1 MLRGRYGWLSQRNQF
16 ILPSPP
22 MNTIPSRPS
31 FGVSRLGKTADREKE
46 GMYRTR
52 TRSVTIPRY
61 TYRATFVAIHTDI
74 CGNVERGWSAIV
86 RRDSSGLMASLFGS
100 IPYLLINRIAAQ
112 TAYRHGHGRLP
123 CRPTFSASPRKIIP
137 VKPPPYRDPTL
148 SNVSLFP
155 ARSRFALPHAGKDE
169 LVAVG
174 WRAFETAGT
183 VITTG

>member
-16 ILPSPP
+16 ILPSPLRGHH
-22 MNTIPSRPS
+22 PSSALLQSLLPRQ
-31 FGVSRLGKTADREKE
+31 GGRQGKRGCISYTHTHSYTAHT
-46 GMYRTR
+46 YRT
-52 TRSVTIPRY
+52 
-61 TYRATFVAIHTDI
+61 TFASMYMDI

-100 IPYLLINRIAAQ
+100 IPHLLINRIAAQ

-137 VKPPPYRDPTL
+137 VKLPPYRGPTL
-148 SNVSLFP
+148 CFSSECFP
-155 ARSRFALPHAGKDE
+155 LSRFALPRAGKDE

>member
-1 MLRGRYGWLSQRNQF
+1 
-16 ILPSPP
+16 

-52 TRSVTIPRY
+52 THSVTISRY
-61 TYRATFVAIHTDI
+61 TYRATFAAIHMDI
-74 CGNVERGWSAIV
+74 CENVERGWSVIV

-123 CRPTFSASPRKIIP
+123 CRPTFSASPRKIIF
-137 VKPPPYRDPTL
+137 VKPPPYCDPTL
-148 SNVSLFP
+148 SSERLPLSRTLSFRSP
-155 ARSRFALPHAGKDE
+155 ARWKRRVCGC
-169 LVAVG
+169 